1 MSTSQ
6 WTVIGILGATAMF
19 VLGCLGSCLVGYVLG
34 VVGDNTGRPVE
45 PRVTRTTSL
54 SPTGPPP
61 GCPTEGF
68 YTPTAEPSPTERV
81 QPSPTSMPTATHSPT
96 AISEPTDTAT
106 TQPPAP
112 TSTPPWMEARVT
124 HVVDGD
130 TIEVEIEGHMYS
142 LRYIGIECPEPG
154 QYGCDEATQANR
166 QLVEGKTV
174 RLAKDVSDT
183 DQHGR
188 LLRYVYLGDI
198 FVNAELIRSGYATA
212 WTYPPDVAFSDL
224 FVQLESEA
232 RGAGRGLWV
241 APAPTPG
248 PGWDCVGNIY
258 DCGDFSSCDEVMS
271 YWQACPGD
279 PSRLDGDHDGRPCE
293 SLCR

>member
-19 VLGCLGSCLVGYVLG
+19 VLGCLGSCLVGYILG

-54 SPTGPPP
+54 RPTGTPP
-61 GCPTEGF
+61 GYPTEGF

-81 QPSPTSMPTATHSPT
+81 LPSSTPMPTATHAPT
-96 AISEPTDTAT
+96 ASPVPTDTAA
-106 TQPPAP
+106 TQPPTP
-112 TSTPPWMEARVT
+112 TSTFAWTEARVA

-130 TIEVEIEGHMYS
+130 TIEVQIEGHMYS

-154 QYGCDEATQANR
+154 QYGCEQATQATR

-174 RLAKDVSDT
+174 RLVKDVSDT
-183 DQHGR
+183 DQYGR
-188 LLRYVYLGDI
+188 LLRYVYVGDM
-198 FVNAELIRSGYATA
+198 FVSAELVRRGFATA
-212 WTYPPDVAFSDL
+212 WTYPPDVAFSGV

-232 RGAGRGLWV
+232 REAGRGLW
-241 APAPTPG
+241 AASAPTAATRG
-248 PGWDCVGNIY
+248 NCVDNIY
-258 DCGDFSSCDEVMS
+258 NCGDFSSCDEVMS

>member
-1 MSTSQ
+1 
-6 WTVIGILGATAMF
+6 
-19 VLGCLGSCLVGYVLG
+19 
-34 VVGDNTGRPVE
+34 
-45 PRVTRTTSL
+45 
-54 SPTGPPP
+54 
-61 GCPTEGF
+61 
-68 YTPTAEPSPTERV
+68 
-81 QPSPTSMPTATHSPT
+81 
-96 AISEPTDTAT
+96 
-106 TQPPAP
+106 
-112 TSTPPWMEARVT
+112 
-124 HVVDGD
+124 
-130 TIEVEIEGHMYS
+130 MYS

-154 QYGCDEATQANR
+154 QYGYEQATQVNR
-166 QLVEGKTV
+166 QLAEGKTV

-279 PSRLDGDHDGRPCE
+279 PSRLDGDDDGRPCE